1 MKLCEKYDLC
11 SRKLPDNK
19 AGRWQQIIR
28 ALGAADLR
36 RGSGDAERM
45 FTKLDVNSGQPSHR
59 FMIYVLP
66 WDPPPPPFLPQEPQV
81 LLLRFMEWFHTG
93 WGFQP
98 GVLNPHGSAAQTTML
113 SAFSRRSV
121 SSAHLQ
127 KHHHHCFRPFPL
139 ILSDAVLPA
148 SSLKSTCIFNVC
160 FVSDKIMFFVA
171 FIALSIFFKE
181 NL

>member
-66 WDPPPPPFLPQEPQV
+66 WDPPPPLLSSLRSHRCCCWGLWNDFTQDEGSSLEFWTPMAPRLRQQCSLHSPAGVSLQPICKSIIIIVFAPFLSSSPMLFSQRLRSKALVYLMFV
-81 LLLRFMEWFHTG
+81 LF
-93 WGFQP
+93 
-98 GVLNPHGSAAQTTML
+98 
-113 SAFSRRSV
+113 
-121 SSAHLQ
+121 
-127 KHHHHCFRPFPL
+127 L
-139 ILSDAVLPA
+139 IR
-148 SSLKSTCIFNVC
+148 
-160 FVSDKIMFFVA
+160 
-171 FIALSIFFKE
+171 
-181 NL
+181 